1 MPIQILRPDKDLIDV
16 RVDNQATVG
25 NIRAVKRRPGWI
37 RTVDNTIGVMGIS
50 FSHWIFPL
58 RCRILFGGVLRS
70 DWRFDNGPTNALF
83 RNFARVRSL
92 VWLLITLAFL
102 HLSHGRVRQD

>member
-50 FSHWIFPL
+50 FAHWIFPL
-58 RCRILFGGVLRS
+58 RRWILFGGVLWTDLRCDS
-70 DWRFDNGPTNALF
+70 GA
-83 RNFARVRSL
+83 
-92 VWLLITLAFL
+92 TLAL
-102 HLSHGRVRQD
+102 LRNWA